1 MSTPWKAFTE
11 TGLMAVFRS
20 LKQSTLPPFPPLAVH
35 ARPPQLSFNPS
46 EWRSRLRVLVLA
58 LAGFCIAIYLALYQW
73 RVLKTVWEPFFGN
86 GSERVLH
93 SFVSRLLPV
102 PDAFL
107 GALGYLADFATGLI
121 GGSTRWRTMPRMVFI
136 YGVIVCLVGATALF
150 LALLQPLLFHAGC
163 TLCFA
168 STLISICIVWLARH
182 EVWASFHHI
191 RDSRDS
197 SPAFPGSIT

>member
-1 MSTPWKAFTE
+1 
-11 TGLMAVFRS
+11 MAVFRT
-20 LKQSTLPPFPPLAVH
+20 LKQSMLQSFPPLAVN

-107 GALGYLADFATGLI
+107 GALGYLADLATGLI
-121 GGSTRWRTMPRMVFI
+121 GGSTRWQTMPRMVLT
-136 YGVIVCLVGATALF
+136 YGFTVCLVGAIALV

-163 TLCFA
+163 TLCLV

-182 EVWASFHHI
+182 EVFASFAFM
-191 RDSRDS
+191 RERRSRERHS
-197 SPAFPGSIT
+197 L